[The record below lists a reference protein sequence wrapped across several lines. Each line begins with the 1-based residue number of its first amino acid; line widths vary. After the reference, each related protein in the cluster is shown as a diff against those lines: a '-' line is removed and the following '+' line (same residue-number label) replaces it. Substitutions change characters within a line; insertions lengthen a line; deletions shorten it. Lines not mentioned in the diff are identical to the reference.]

1 MKEEGRLAG
10 KKMIS
15 RNGGGKGHDGGVTVT
30 YVINKCYLTHLIP
43 KKCVCGDLVWCNI
56 QAKKTRHEEK
66 LSPLQRSLWLWPD
79 KPGDGQEKVM
89 SLHQIHT

>member
-15 RNGGGKGHDGGVTVT
+15 RNGGAKRHDGGVTVT

-43 KKCVCGDLVWCNI
+43 KNVYVGIWFGVISKQRKRDMRKNCPHCRDLSGCG
-56 QAKKTRHEEK
+56 
-66 LSPLQRSLWLWPD
+66 
-79 KPGDGQEKVM
+79 
-89 SLHQIHT
+89 QINLGMGRKR